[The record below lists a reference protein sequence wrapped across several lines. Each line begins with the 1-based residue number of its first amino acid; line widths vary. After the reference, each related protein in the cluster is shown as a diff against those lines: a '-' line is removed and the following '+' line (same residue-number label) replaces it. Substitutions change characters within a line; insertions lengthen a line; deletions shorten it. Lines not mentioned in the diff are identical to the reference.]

1 MLNEISR
8 HSIIPYDLEQ
18 ERSKATNEGYN
29 SVEVIKFHKL
39 KREVG
44 TISKTYGNLNAKVT
58 GNLKYHVTFSKK
70 SQGHKERS

>member
-39 KREVG
+39 KCEVG
-44 TISKTYGNLNAKVT
+44 TISKTYGNLNAKV
-58 GNLKYHVTFSKK
+58 NLKYHVTFSKRR
-70 SQGHKERS
+70 QGHKERS